1 MNQRNHLP
9 LLLTPGPLTTS
20 DATRRAMGRDWGSRD
35 TDFIELTA
43 RVRQRLAALAGG
55 KHGDYVA
62 VPLQGSGTFIV
73 EATLGTMMPRDGKM
87 LVLINGAYGKRM
99 AAMLDVM
106 GRAYATVIC
115 AEDEPMTGDLV
126 AAALQADSAITH
138 VAAVHCETTS
148 GILNPID
155 EIAQATARHGR
166 SLLIDAMSA
175 FGALE
180 LDAGKVPFSALMAS
194 SNKCLEG
201 VPGIGFSI
209 VRKADLA
216 TTAGQSHSL
225 SLDLYGQWQGFEGN
239 GQWRF
244 TPPTHVLAALDAAL
258 EQHQTEGGVAGRF
271 ARYSRNCRTLV
282 DGMRELGFQTLLP
295 DELQAP
301 IIVTFHAPD
310 DPAYQFARFYD
321 LLHDR
326 GFAIYPGKLTA
337 AETFRIGCI
346 GALDDTD
353 MTNAVTAVK
362 DTLAEMGVATCRPAA
377 A

>member
-1 MNQRNHLP
+1 
-9 LLLTPGPLTTS
+9 
-20 DATRRAMGRDWGSRD
+20 
-35 TDFIELTA
+35 
-43 RVRQRLAALAGG
+43 
-55 KHGDYVA
+55 
-62 VPLQGSGTFIV
+62 
-73 EATLGTMMPRDGKM
+73 
-87 LVLINGAYGKRM
+87 
-99 AAMLDVM
+99 
-106 GRAYATVIC
+106 
-115 AEDEPMTGDLV
+115 V
-126 AAALQADSAITH
+126 AAALQADKTITH

-148 GILNPID
+148 GILNPVD
-155 EIAQATARHGR
+155 EIAQATVRHGR

-175 FGALE
+175 FGAIE

-216 TTAGQSHSL
+216 ATAGQSHSL
-225 SLDLYGQWQGFEGN
+225 SLDLHGQWQGFEAN

-258 EQHQTEGGVAGRF
+258 EQHQAEGGVAGRF
-271 ARYSRNCRTLV
+271 ARYSRNCRKLV

-310 DPAYQFARFYD
+310 DPAYRFARFYD

-353 MTNAVTAVK
+353 MTNAVAAVK
-362 DTLAEMGVATCRPAA
+362 DTLAEMGVASCRPAA